1 MAEIYEFIDNQLN
14 ENVKEPVQAK
24 EYAYDMDTG
33 QFKYKDGR
41 MYFVYDNDAL
51 MVKIWKL
58 FMTERYRWVVFDW
71 DYGHE
76 LESLIGQAYT
86 QAYVNSEAERFCKE
100 SVKRALGDYIKNLD
114 EFEVDFD
121 DGILYISFLAD
132 TIYGLLPIKGMPIY
146 L

>member
-14 ENVKEPVQAK
+14 ENTKEPVQAK

-76 LESLIGQAYT
+76 
-86 QAYVNSEAERFCKE
+86 
-100 SVKRALGDYIKNLD
+100 
-114 EFEVDFD
+114 
-121 DGILYISFLAD
+121 
-132 TIYGLLPIKGMPIY
+132 
-146 L
+146 